1 MKIVAVIPARLAST
15 RFPRKVLLPIDGMP
29 MVEHVR
35 RRALLC
41 QGLDEVIV
49 ATCDQEIAELVTGA
63 GGRVVLTSD
72 THLNGTTRVA
82 EAIDSIDCSHVVL
95 LQGDE
100 PLMLPRH
107 VEALMEA
114 IRSEPD
120 VLAWNLVA
128 ALDNPDEL
136 DRHSFVKCAVAAPH
150 RILYC
155 FRRSPFY
162 SEFACNKHFSRKMLG
177 IIAYRKDFLLKLTA
191 LPQSAIERDE
201 SIEQMRIL
209 ENGFDFDFVEVSP
222 SLPSINEPHELEEV
236 LSLLRSDPEQ
246 QQILGTTLK
255 RK

>member
-1 MKIVAVIPARLAST
+1 
-15 RFPRKVLLPIDGMP
+15 
-29 MVEHVR
+29 
-35 RRALLC
+35 
-41 QGLDEVIV
+41 
-49 ATCDQEIAELVTGA
+49 
-63 GGRVVLTSD
+63 
-72 THLNGTTRVA
+72 
-82 EAIDSIDCSHVVL
+82 
-95 LQGDE
+95 
-100 PLMLPRH
+100 MLPRH